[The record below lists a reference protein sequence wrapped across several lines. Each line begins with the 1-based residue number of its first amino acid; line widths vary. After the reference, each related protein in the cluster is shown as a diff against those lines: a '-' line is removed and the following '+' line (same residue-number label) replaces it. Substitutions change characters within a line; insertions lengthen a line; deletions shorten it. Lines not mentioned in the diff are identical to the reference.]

1 MELLAEE
8 EKQIVSRNL
17 PLPESVSKVKN
28 DVLEMSAFIHANPEL
43 GSEEF
48 KCSAKLVEVLKK
60 MGVSD

>member
-28 DVLEMSAFIHANPEL
+28 DVLEMSAFNH
-43 GSEEF
+43 S
-48 KCSAKLVEVLKK
+48 KVLILQ
-60 MGVSD
+60 GQDLN